1 MTGARARLI
10 VRPQHRPLEGSVP
23 VPSDRSI
30 THRALILAALSN
42 GPCELRGF
50 AYGNDNLGTLRALGA
65 LGVRFEDDG
74 KGTVRLRGVGLRGLK
89 APSAEI
95 DCGHSPSTARLLA
108 GVLSAQPFASRLVGS
123 PALSRRRMKA
133 VVAPLVQRGA
143 VIQASACSAHPDDVA
158 LPLEIT
164 GLASGE
170 RLAAIEYAMSSP
182 NDHAKGALLFSGLFA
197 SGPTVIF
204 EPIIS
209 RDHTERLM
217 SELKLPVRAAGP
229 MVSLHPPAD
238 PLAIRGFDV
247 DLPGDITAAAF
258 VLAAAELVPGS
269 NVSTRRTGLNP
280 TRAGILEVLRAFG
293 GRMGITP
300 KGDALG
306 EPWGEV
312 NAVGSVLR
320 GTKIS
325 GEIAL
330 RTLDELPVICALA
343 ARARGVTEV
352 SDVAE
357 LREEDTDRIA
367 ALSELLRA
375 FGVQATA
382 RPDGIV
388 IEGQPERAL
397 TAANVNCGGDH
408 RVAMTAA
415 LLGLLADGESTI
427 DDVDCLAV
435 SFPRFAGTLRAL
447 GANIEVQR

>member
-1 MTGARARLI
+1 MTKARLY
-10 VRPQHRPLEGSVP
+10 VRPQKRPLEGSVP

-65 LGVRFEDDG
+65 LGVRYEDDQ
-74 KGTVRLRGVGLRGLK
+74 KGTVRVRGKGLAGLS
-89 APSAEI
+89 APTEPI
-95 DCGHSPSTARLLA
+95 DCGHSPTTARLLA
-108 GVLSAQPFASRLVGS
+108 GVLCAQPFASRLTGS
-123 PALSRRRMKA
+123 DSLSRRRMKA
-133 VVAPLVQRGA
+133 VVEPLVQRGA
-143 VIQASACSAHPDDVA
+143 RISAGTCSAHPDDAA
-158 LPLEIT
+158 LPLEIAGLEPGQRLT
-164 GLASGE
+164 G
-170 RLAAIEYAMSSP
+170 IEYAMTAP
-182 NDHAKGALLFSGLFA
+182 NDHAKGALLFAGLFA

-204 EPIIS
+204 EPVVS

-217 SELKLPVRAAGP
+217 SELGMPIKTAGS

-238 PLAIRGFDV
+238 PLAIRGFEV

-300 KGDALG
+300 RGDSLG

-325 GEIAL
+325 GEVAL
-330 RTLDELPVICALA
+330 RTMDELPVICALG
-343 ARARGVTEV
+343 ARARGVTEI

-357 LREEDTDRIA
+357 LREEETDRLT
-367 ALSELLRA
+367 ALTELLRA
-375 FGVQATA
+375 FGVQASA
-382 RPDGIV
+382 RPDGLV
-388 IEGQPERAL
+388 IEGQPERPL
-397 TAANVNCGGDH
+397 VAAHIDCGGDH
-408 RVAMTAA
+408 RLAMTAA
-415 LLGLLADGESTI
+415 VLGLLADGETI
-427 DDVDCLAV
+427 VDDVDCLAV

-447 GANIEVQR
+447 GADIEVRR

>member
-1 MTGARARLI
+1 MTPARLL
-10 VRPQHRPLEGSVP
+10 VRPQRTPLEGSVP

-30 THRALILAALSN
+30 THRALILGALSN

-65 LGVRFEDDG
+65 LGVRFEDDH
-74 KGTVRLRGVGLRGLK
+74 KGTVRLRGVGLAGLK
-89 APSAEI
+89 APNTEI
-95 DCGHSPSTARLLA
+95 DCGHSPTTARLLA
-108 GVLSAQPFASRLVGS
+108 GVLSGQPFASRLIGS
-123 PALSRRRMKA
+123 PALSRRRMNA
-133 VVAPLVQRGA
+133 IVAPLLERGGR
-143 VIQASACSAHPDDVA
+143 ISGEASKVHTGDVA
-158 LPLEIT
+158 LPLT
-164 GLASGE
+164 VAGLEPGQ
-170 RLAAIEYAMSSP
+170 RLRGIEYAMTAP

-204 EPIIS
+204 EPVVS

-217 SELKLPVRAAGP
+217 SQLHLPVQTAGS

-238 PLAIRGFDV
+238 PLAIRGFEV

-258 VLAAAELVPGS
+258 VLVAAELVPGS

-300 KGDALG
+300 KGDSLG
-306 EPWGEV
+306 EAWGEV

-330 RTLDELPVICALA
+330 RTLDEIPIICALA
-343 ARARGVTEV
+343 ARARGVTEI

-357 LREEDTDRIA
+357 LREEEPDRIA

-375 FGVQATA
+375 FGVHASA
-382 RPDGIV
+382 RSDGLV
-388 IEGQPERAL
+388 IQGQPERPL
-397 TAANVNCGGDH
+397 SAAHVSSGGDH
-408 RVAMTAA
+408 RMAMTAA
-415 LLGLLADGESTI
+415 LLGLVADGETI
-427 DDVDCLAV
+427 VDDVDCLAV

-447 GANIEVQR
+447 GADIEVQR

>member
-1 MTGARARLI
+1 MTAARLI
-10 VRPQHRPLEGSVP
+10 VRPQHQPLEGSVP

-65 LGVRFEDDG
+65 LGVRFEDDQ
-74 KGTVRLRGVGLRGLK
+74 KGTVRLRGVGLAGLK
-89 APSAEI
+89 APAAEI

-108 GVLSAQPFASRLVGS
+108 GVLSAQPFASRLIGGA
-123 PALSRRRMKA
+123 ALSRRRMKA
-133 VVAPLVQRGA
+133 VVAPLLQRGA
-143 VIQASACSAHPDDVA
+143 QIRAGACSAHPDDMA
-158 LPLEIT
+158 LPLEIA
-164 GLASGE
+164 GLPPGK
-170 RLAAIEYAMSSP
+170 RLAGIEYAMTAP

-204 EPIIS
+204 EPVVS
-209 RDHTERLM
+209 RDHTERLL
-217 SELKLPVRAAGP
+217 SELGMPVRTAGS

-300 KGDALG
+300 KGDSLG

-343 ARARGVTEV
+343 ARARGVTEI

-357 LREEDTDRIA
+357 LREEDTDRIS

-382 RPDGIV
+382 RPDGLV
-388 IEGQPERAL
+388 IEGQPDRPLSAVR
-397 TAANVNCGGDH
+397 VNCGGDH
-408 RVAMTAA
+408 RLAMTAA
-415 LLGLLADGESTI
+415 VLGLLGDAETI
-427 DDVDCLAV
+427 VDDVDCLAV

-447 GANIEVQR
+447 GADIEVQR